1 MRMESSDKKEKKV
14 SEEMQPGS
22 NYKVMETYENL
33 DKPGQTA
40 EKEGDQRS
48 KITGMV
54 WIRSDKFFWT
64 FMPFSNSKCAKE
76 RHSADI
82 SLNL

>member
-22 NYKVMETYENL
+22 NYRVMETYENL
-33 DKPGQTA
+33 EKPGQTT
-40 EKEGDQRS
+40 EKKGDQRS

-54 WIRSDKFFWT
+54 
-64 FMPFSNSKCAKE
+64 
-76 RHSADI
+76 
-82 SLNL
+82 